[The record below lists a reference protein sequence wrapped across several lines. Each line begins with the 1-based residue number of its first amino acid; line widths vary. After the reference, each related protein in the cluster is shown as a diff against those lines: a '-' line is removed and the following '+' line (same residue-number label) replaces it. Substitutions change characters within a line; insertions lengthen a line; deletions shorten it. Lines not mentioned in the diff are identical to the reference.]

1 MIWQLPFQLFPCSY
15 GPLLVD
21 RLHHGECVAG
31 QHVVH
36 FVTQRRL
43 AEQLGATHQVA
54 DGHVE
59 VRVPARPVGDLVEG
73 VRHQDLL
80 GLPVDQ
86 AHSLLPDGDE
96 KQLGVVLVGALLHLK
111 EGAAKGGQL
120 EDLLQELDL
129 GVLRADARVLVVR
142 LVNLLPPVGQL
153 EEGELVTGDQLLQ
166 KSLLD
171 RNPQFLLALTKPDNK
186 S

>member
-1 MIWQLPFQLFPCSY
+1 MNHDNKKLEKCLILKLNLALQLLPSSDCS
-15 GPLLVD
+15 LLVD
-21 RLHHGECVAG
+21 GFHHRERVAG

-36 FVTQRRL
+36 LVPQRRL
-43 AEQLGATHQVA
+43 TQQLRAAYQVA

-86 AHSLLPDGDE
+86 AHSLLADGDE

-142 LVNLLPPVGQL
+142 LVNLLPPVRQL
-153 EEGELVTGDQLLQ
+153 EEGELVAGDQLLQ
-166 KSLLD
+166 KPLLD
-171 RNPQFLLALTKPDNK
+171 SHP
-186 S
+186 